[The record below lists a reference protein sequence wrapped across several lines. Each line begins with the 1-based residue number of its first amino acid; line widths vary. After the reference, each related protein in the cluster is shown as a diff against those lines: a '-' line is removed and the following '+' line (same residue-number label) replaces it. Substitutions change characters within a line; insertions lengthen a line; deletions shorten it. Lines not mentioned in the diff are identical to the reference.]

1 MARLGGSFP
10 VILSGLI
17 LVPVILFVSLWL
29 YWSATNVSS
38 KIVDFHPSYFQA
50 KADADFFYS
59 IGDELKYSDQFD
71 SQSPTLSFAGCLARP
86 LLEEVHCGFHHS
98 NFFGDRCR
106 DPLV

>member
-1 MARLGGSFP
+1 MARLGRRFP

-17 LVPVILFVSLWL
+17 LLPVILFVSLWL
-29 YWSATNVSS
+29 YWSATYVSS

-71 SQSPTLSFAGCLARP
+71 SCRSNCGLLASPQLAHQVMSVSVPSFLT
-86 LLEEVHCGFHHS
+86 VIVS
-98 NFFGDRCR
+98 NMQASGG
-106 DPLV
+106 